1 MSIAICHSLISV
13 IVQSL
18 DKMEDNGIVY
28 SKTIPFENKLFAFRA
43 LKQSLRHS
51 YENWRIW
58 YNYMIVSL
66 DVGEIQEA
74 CRALS
79 RLIELTA
86 DKAGPLVVDEDVLD
100 RLVNAVTRAPPS
112 FEDSVAENT
121 NQAQNPNEGHGLYR
135 SVLQLLKGTILPR
148 MSSPRIF
155 RAYARLL
162 SWRREWE
169 DAIKAYLD
177 AYRCDAG
184 QTTHES
190 ETELEKWRAAV
201 GNVEEI
207 VDILRNFGPKVEGYK
222 WRLQARSI
230 IRTFTSRSRDFEDE
244 PEWERVKLLQEDLC
258 KDER

>member
-1 MSIAICHSLISV
+1 
-13 IVQSL
+13 
-18 DKMEDNGIVY
+18 
-28 SKTIPFENKLFAFRA
+28 
-43 LKQSLRHS
+43 
-51 YENWRIW
+51 
-58 YNYMIVSL
+58 MIVSL
-66 DVGEIQEA
+66 DVGEMQEA

-86 DKAGPLVVDEDVLD
+86 DKASPLVVDEDVLD

-121 NQAQNPNEGHGLYR
+121 NQAQNPNKGHGLYR

-162 SWRREWE
+162 SWRKEWE

-207 VDILRNFGPKVEGYK
+207 VDILVLKLMVISGDCKRVVPYGHSLADHEILRTSQTGESKVI
-222 WRLQARSI
+222 AR
-230 IRTFTSRSRDFEDE
+230 RT
-244 PEWERVKLLQEDLC
+244 VQG
-258 KDER
+258 